1 MDLMKAY
8 DSVRQDFLLAVL
20 RTIGFLFFM
29 VNWIGEC
36 VSTTRFSVSINE
48 QLHDFFVGCRR
59 LRQVDANLVITW
71 SRKDTNSRKAK

>member
-8 DSVRQDFLLAVL
+8 GSVRQDFLLAIL
-20 RTIGFLFFM
+20 RTVGFLSLM

-36 VSTTRFSVSINE
+36 VSATRFSVSINE

-71 SRKDTNSRKAK
+71 LHKNINSRKAK